1 MKRNKDNKG
10 NYIEG
15 IDEKFQDLASGFS
28 KLDFSKESNKAY
40 VFETTL
46 KNFNSKGDKDMNKI
60 RKTVAIAALLILA
73 STLVAQTSFAQ
84 ESVSRIIK
92 SINLGHVTMVQEE
105 DKNEPKEVDLPDSL
119 KGKAYDKNGKL
130 IEKLTKDTAKDG
142 IYDKDG
148 NRITKFVMND
158 GSVVGIKDKN
168 SKSEDKL
175 YVTDISKI
183 SDYTCFKVKL
193 PTYLPDG
200 YTFKNVEFTK
210 DENGNVKDSKYADI
224 NFENKVTGKEIF
236 LQERFACDE
245 TKTEGNA
252 DDIEK
257 IKINGIDAILSDGR
271 NIDWET
277 DNTLFY
283 LGGKNI
289 GKDEVIKVAESIK

>member
-15 IDEKFQDLASGFS
+15 IDEKFQDLAAGFS

-46 KNFNSKGDKDMNKI
+46 KNVNSKGDKDMNKI
-60 RKTVAIAALLILA
+60 RKTVAIAASLVLA

-84 ESVSRIIK
+84 ESVSKIIK

-105 DKNEPKEVDLPDSL
+105 DNDEPKEVDLPDSL

-148 NRITKFVMND
+148 NRITKFIMND
-158 GSVVGIKDKN
+158 GSVVGMKDKN

-175 YVTDISKI
+175 YVTDINKI

-200 YTFKNVEFTK
+200 YTFKNAEFTK

-245 TKTEGNA
+245 TKTVGNA

-257 IKINGIDAILSDGR
+257 IKINGVDAILSDGR